1 MKNNKIIVIT
11 LLSLLTLII
20 LACAYIYVIQGEKL
34 DMVKNSWLIDTP
46 IAHRGL
52 DNGSVP
58 ENSIQSFEK
67 AIEHNYAI
75 ELDVQLT
82 KDNELVVFHDD
93 NLERLTGDTR
103 DVKDVEYK
111 ELKSLKLENTQE
123 TIPTL
128 KEVIELVD
136 DKVPLLVE
144 IKDGENAE
152 QLAQKTYEIM
162 KDYKGRYAVQ
172 SFNPFIL
179 QWFKENASEV
189 IRCQLS
195 CNFIGDQDGGLKGYE
210 KFVLKNLL
218 LNFKSKPHVIAYDV
232 NAVDNLSVKLLKNK
246 YPVVLWTIKNEEQM
260 KTAYEK
266 GDNIIFDNILP

>member
-1 MKNNKIIVIT
+1 MKKNKKIIT
-11 LLSLLTLII
+11 LLSLLTLVC
-20 LACAYIYVIQGEKL
+20 LVSAYIYVIQGEKL
-34 DMVKNSWLIDTP
+34 DTVKNSWIIDMP

-58 ENSIQSFEK
+58 ENSMESFKK
-67 AIEHNYAI
+67 AIENNYAI

-82 KDNELVVFHDD
+82 KDKELVVFHDD
-93 NLERLTGDTR
+93 NLERITGDTR
-103 DVKDVEYK
+103 DVKDVEYE
-111 ELKSLKLENTQE
+111 ELKSLKLENTKE

-128 KEVIELVD
+128 REVVELVNN
-136 DKVPLLVE
+136 KVPLLVE
-144 IKDGENAE
+144 IKDGENAKE
-152 QLAQKTYEIM
+152 LAQKTYEIM

-195 CNFIGDQDGGLKGYE
+195 CNFIGEQDVGLKWYE

-232 NAVDNLSVKLLKNK
+232 NVVDNISVKLLKNK
-246 YPVVLWTIKNEEQM
+246 YPVILWTIENEEQM

-266 GDNIIFDNILP
+266 ADNIIFDNILP

>member
-1 MKNNKIIVIT
+1 MKKKKIIT
-11 LLSLLTLII
+11 LLSLLTLTI
-20 LACAYIYVIQGEKL
+20 LACAYIYAIQGEKL
-34 DMVKNSWLIDTP
+34 DIVKNSWIIDIP

-52 DNGSVP
+52 DRGFVP
-58 ENSIQSFEK
+58 ENSMESFKK
-67 AIEHNYAI
+67 AIENNYAI

-82 KDNELVVFHDD
+82 KDKELVVFHDS
-93 NLERLTGDTR
+93 NLERLTGDSR

-111 ELKSLKLENTQE
+111 ELKLLKLENTKE

-128 KEVIELVD
+128 REVVELVNN
-136 DKVPLLVE
+136 KVPLFVE
-144 IKDGENAE
+144 IKDGDNAKE
-152 QLAQKTYEIM
+152 LAQKTYEIM
-162 KDYKGRYAVQ
+162 KDYKGRYVVL

-195 CNFIGDQDGGLKGYE
+195 CNFIGEQDVSLKWYE

-218 LNFKSKPHVIAYDV
+218 LNFKSKPHVISYDV
-232 NAVDNLSVKLLKNK
+232 NVVDNLSVRLLKHK
-246 YPVVLWTIKNEEQM
+246 YPLILWTIENEEQM

-266 GDNIIFDNILP
+266 ADNITFDNILP